1 MKTAERLLK
10 AAEDIWAGYH
20 THPFV
25 EGLKDGTLDV
35 KKFRRY
41 IIQDYWYLMEYTKV
55 FAVGVAKSRS
65 VETMKLFAKYIQ
77 AILDGEVDVH
87 NGYMGM
93 LGITREELEGTPIA
107 QDNRSYTAYMLSVAY
122 KGGEAEVLT
131 AILSCAYSYEVIAH
145 RIVAERPDAPRS
157 PAVRQMGAGLHH
169 SALHRQQHRADG
181 DAGAADGGLHRKPAA
196 GTGGDLHG
204 LFPVRGLLLGHGVG
218 GTDLKR
224 PAGPDKKHGRL
235 SASMFLSAA
244 LTDRASQSSA
254 FSAAWAARYRK
265 VAIWPRVQVLLGEK
279 VVSVVPR
286 VTPLATAQFTAGIN
300 WA

>member
-55 FAVGVAKSRS
+55 FAVGVAKSKS

-77 AILDGEVDVH
+77 AILDGEADVH

-131 AILSCAYSYEVIAH
+131 AILSCAYSYEVIAR
-145 RIVAERPDAPRS
+145 RIVAERPDAPDHPLYGRW
-157 PAVRQMGAGLHH
+157 
-169 SALHRQQHRADG
+169 
-181 DAGAADGGLHRKPAA
+181 
-196 GTGGDLHG
+196 
-204 LFPVRGLLLGHGVG
+204 VRGYITPRYTGNNIVLMEMLE
-218 GTDLKR
+218 
-224 PAGPDKKHGRL
+224 RL
-235 SASMFLSAA
+235 TADY
-244 LTDRASQSSA
+244 TESQL
-254 FSAAWAARYRK
+254 RELEE
-265 VAIWPRVQVLLGEK
+265 I
-279 VVSVVPR
+279 
-286 VTPLATAQFTAGIN
+286 FTACSRYEASF
-300 WA
+300 WDMAWEERT